1 MLVRTNISRQNCRL
15 GRSITRLSNL
25 SEPRCHLPATQAT
38 ALPVSKRLVAT
49 CSPSPPWRRSPA
61 SPQAYAPER
70 GLATVVG
77 DAMSAKGTTARSIYE
92 LRDFDPA
99 MATILPEPVR
109 PGPVQKTNNQ
119 GIPGDF
125 ETALPVFDACLH
137 VGKLDRA
144 AAVLARVETLGQAT
158 PEVLM
163 DMNNRYLE
171 AWLRDLKAN
180 PGPGKAEDLHAW
192 YELHIHGAKLPQ
204 SPDTVAYM
212 LKASLL
218 TTPTTENSQG
228 PSRLERLVKRYM
240 EMVTL
245 EQGLSVLYCNE
256 ILNDADIATI
266 TRFYPEYNIKLQ
278 FKAEES
284 SDSEEALPDATRGI
298 GDAVET
304 SGDTG
309 SLPDVL
315 PTPQKGMGLQSIRA
329 TLDIFQKMRDGYD
342 ISTLPLHERR
352 EFQSR
357 LERDCIDVAVVRW
370 REEHEALRQRGLAT
384 SMTAPGLNAHI
395 WSWHQSLEALI
406 QKEFDA
412 IAETEKLAKKGL
424 QEFDRCMYGPVLLQT
439 TPARLAA
446 VTIMTTM
453 SSLAFTGADKGILTS
468 NLLNHIAK
476 MVEED
481 IQTKLRTDQ
490 QQKEARKA
498 KAHRM
503 LMKQLQSMGG
513 AEANLSPEPDSTQ
526 FEKSAAPTPEKPL
539 SDTPL
544 LIVAPWSLSMRAK
557 IGAML
562 LSALAEV
569 LKVPVSREHP
579 ETKQRITALQPG
591 LVRTTQF
598 KRGRR
603 LGTIMPHPRLSEML
617 REEPRGDFL
626 ARHLPMV
633 VEPLPWTGFE
643 KGAYQESPVP
653 MVRLKSGEKDQR
665 LYAEAAIARGDMD
678 QVAKGL
684 DVLGRTAWRINRPVL
699 SVFLEVWNSG
709 EAVADIPPLHPQIA
723 VPKEPEPSSDSLVR
737 RNWIKEIKTGQ
748 NLKQAYHSIR
758 CFMNFQLE
766 IARAYRDQEFFFP
779 HNVDFRGRAYPVP
792 PYLNHMGADH
802 VRGLLR
808 FSKGKELGERGLKW
822 LKVHL
827 SNVYGYDKA
836 SLKDRESFAVDN
848 LDNIF
853 DSAHNPLKGKRWW
866 LEAED
871 PWQCLAACM
880 ELTAALES
888 PDPTK
893 FISHLPVHQD
903 GTCNGLQHYA
913 ALGGDSWGARQ
924 VNLVPG
930 DKPAD
935 VYSAVADLVIKE
947 LDEDMARGNEMAKAL
962 HGKIKRKVVKQTV
975 MTNVYGVTFS
985 GAKKQV
991 LKQLDA
997 LYPDLRKESG
1007 IDAGLLSSYVTTKIF
1022 KALSTM
1028 FRGAHDIQY
1037 WLGEIGGRVC
1047 RALTAEQLKMIE
1059 EQGIEQQK
1067 TGQSKSTSDTILS
1080 MMRST
1085 IIWTTP
1091 LRMPIV
1097 QPYRKTSS
1105 TVIST
1110 CMQSLVLQKPDRF
1123 DPVNRRKQL
1132 QAFPP
1137 NFIHSLDASH
1147 MILSA
1152 LECDELGL
1160 TFAAVHDSFW
1170 THAADVDTMNRVLRD
1185 AFIRIHSE
1193 DVIKRLA
1200 SEFEVRYR
1208 GGLYMAQVDVTSEV
1222 GKAILKWRKENKN
1235 VSSTLRS
1242 ELLLE
1247 KKRLDLLNSSR
1258 AADRK
1263 KGQKMVTP
1271 GKIYAEFASE
1281 QDVARED
1288 MGGTTLGSLSASNT
1302 KAKGATVEDID
1313 EVVEADLDGVD
1324 GETVP
1329 EAGADATSEPDFK
1342 KFYTTV
1348 SHFEEKLTG
1357 SRPSKQQVKK
1367 LTPVWSPLSFPD
1379 IPAKGDFDV
1388 RSLRDSE
1395 YFFS

>member
-1 MLVRTNISRQNCRL
+1 MDAKGAAAQIHELKHFNPAMVTMLE
-15 GRSITRLSNL
+15 
-25 SEPRCHLPATQAT
+25 EPR
-38 ALPVSKRLVAT
+38 R
-49 CSPSPPWRRSPA
+49 PPP
-61 SPQAYAPER
+61 P
-70 GLATVVG
+70 
-77 DAMSAKGTTARSIYE
+77 
-92 LRDFDPA
+92 
-99 MATILPEPVR
+99 
-109 PGPVQKTNNQ
+109 QKTNSK

-144 AAVLARVETLGQAT
+144 AAVLARVETLGQAP
-158 PEVLM
+158 PEILM

-171 AWLRDLKAN
+171 AWLRELKAN
-180 PGPGKAEDLHAW
+180 PGLGKAEDLHAW

-204 SPDTVAYM
+204 TPDTVAYM

-218 TTPTTENSQG
+218 TTSTTETPQG
-228 PSRLERLVKRYM
+228 ASRLERLVKRYM
-240 EMVTL
+240 EMVNP
-245 EQGLSVLYCNE
+245 EQGLRVLYCND
-256 ILNDADIATI
+256 ILSDADVATI

-278 FKAEES
+278 HAEEES
-284 SDSEEALPDATRGI
+284 SSLEEVTLNTTLGI
-298 GDAVET
+298 GDAVRG
-304 SGDTG
+304 SGDMG
-309 SLPDVL
+309 SLPEVL
-315 PTPQKGMGLQSIRA
+315 PTPQKGMGLGSIRA
-329 TLDIFQKMRDGYD
+329 TLDIFQKMKDGHD
-342 ISTLPLHERR
+342 ISALPFHERR

-357 LERDCIDVAVVRW
+357 LERDCIDVAVMRW

-384 SMTAPGLNAHI
+384 SVTAPGLNAHI
-395 WSWHQSLEALI
+395 WSWHQSLEGRI
-406 QKEFDA
+406 KKEFDA

-424 QEFDRCMYGPVLLQT
+424 QDYDRCMYGPILLQS

-446 VTIMTTM
+446 ITIMTTM
-453 SSLAFTGADKGILTS
+453 SSLAFTGADKGIITS
-468 NLLNHIAK
+468 ILVNHIAK
-476 MVEED
+476 IVEED
-481 IQTKLRTDQ
+481 IQLQLRSDHY
-490 QQKEARKA
+490 QKEARQA
-498 KAHRM
+498 KAHRL
-503 LMKQLQSMGG
+503 LMKKLQSMRE
-513 AEANLSPEPDSTQ
+513 AEANLGPEAELAQD
-526 FEKSAAPTPEKPL
+526 EKSATPIPEKPL
-539 SDTPL
+539 AYNVPPS
-544 LIVAPWSLSMRAK
+544 VAPWSLAMKVK
-557 IGAML
+557 IGAVL

-579 ETKQRITALQPG
+579 ETKKKITALQPG

-598 KRGRR
+598 KKGRR
-603 LGTIMPHPRLSEML
+603 IGTILPHPRLGEML

-653 MVRLKSGEKDQR
+653 MVRLKTGEKDQR

-699 SVFLEVWNSG
+699 AVFLEVWNSG
-709 EAVADIPPLHPQIA
+709 QALADIPPLHPQIA

-737 RNWIKEIKTGQ
+737 RNWIREIKTAQ
-748 NLKQAYHSIR
+748 NLKQSYHSIR

-808 FSKGKELGERGLKW
+808 FSKGKELGERGLTW

-827 SNVYGYDKA
+827 SNVKGNDKA
-836 SLKDRESFAVDN
+836 SLKDRESFAMEN
-848 LDNIF
+848 LSNIF
-853 DSAHNPLKGKRWW
+853 DSAHNPLKGNRWW
-866 LEAED
+866 LDAED

-947 LDEDMARGNEMAKAL
+947 LDEDMARGNEFAKAL

-975 MTNVYGVTFS
+975 MTNVYGVTFT

-997 LYPDLRKESG
+997 LYPELHKESG
-1007 IDAGLLSSYVTTKIF
+1007 IEAGLLSSYVTTKTF

-1028 FRGAHDIQY
+1028 FRGAHDIQH

-1047 RALTAEQLKMIE
+1047 RALTAEQLKTIE
-1059 EQGIEQQK
+1059 EQGLEK
-1067 TGQSKSTSDTILS
+1067 PTTGQSKNLSDAILG

-1105 TVIST
+1105 TVITT
-1110 CMQSLVLQKPDRF
+1110 CMQSLVLNKPDRF

-1152 LECDELGL
+1152 LECDALGL

-1208 GGLYMAQVDVTSEV
+1208 GGLYMARVDVSSEA
-1222 GKAILKWRKENKN
+1222 GEAILKWRKENKDLCR
-1235 VSSTLRS
+1235 TIRD

-1247 KKRLDLLNSSR
+1247 KKRLDLLNSR
-1258 AADRK
+1258 VKANQRK
-1263 KGQKMVTP
+1263 GRKMVTP
-1271 GKIYAEFASE
+1271 GQIYEQFACE
-1281 QDVARED
+1281 KDMAMED
-1288 MGGTTLGSLSASNT
+1288 MGGTTLGDLSAGDT
-1302 KAKGATVEDID
+1302 KAKSVAMEDTDGIA
-1313 EVVEADLDGVD
+1313 EEAELDDAD

-1329 EAGADATSEPDFK
+1329 EAVADTTSEMPDYK
-1342 KFYTTV
+1342 KFYSTV

-1357 SRPSKQQVKK
+1357 SKPAKK
-1367 LTPVWSPLSFPD
+1367 PLKRFTPVWSPLSFPD

-1388 RSLRDSE
+1388 KSLKDSE

>member
-1 MLVRTNISRQNCRL
+1 MFVRTNISRHNCRL
-15 GRSITRLSNL
+15 GRSISRLSTP
-25 SEPRCHLPATQAT
+25 SEPRCYLPAAHAT
-38 ALPVSKRLVAT
+38 ALPASKRPLAT
-49 CSPSPPWRRSPA
+49 SPSSSPWRRSSA
-61 SPQAYAPER
+61 NPQTHAPER
-70 GLATVVG
+70 GLATAMG
-77 DAMSAKGTTARSIYE
+77 DVANPKNAGSRIYD
-92 LRDFDPA
+92 LRNFDPTRA
-99 MATILPEPVR
+99 MILGEPPR
-109 PGPVQKTNNQ
+109 PGPVQKINAF
-119 GIPGDF
+119 GIPGDM
-125 ETALPVFDACLH
+125 ETALPVFEACLR
-137 VGKLDRA
+137 VGKLERA
-144 AAVLARVETLGQAT
+144 AAILQRAETLGQAT

-163 DMNNRYLE
+163 DMHNRYLE
-171 AWLRDLKAN
+171 SWLRELKEN
-180 PGPGKAEDLHAW
+180 PGLGKAEEMHAW

-204 SPDTVAYM
+204 TPQTVAYM

-218 TTPTTENSQG
+218 TTPATGKAQG
-228 PSRLERLVKRYM
+228 RSRLKRLIKRYM
-240 EMVTL
+240 EMLNL
-245 EQGLSVLYCNE
+245 EQGLQVLYCPN
-256 ILNDADIATI
+256 ILSDADIATI
-266 TRFYPEYNIKLQ
+266 TNFYPEYNIR
-278 FKAEES
+278 FPDVEEES
-284 SDSEEALPDATRGI
+284 PSLEGVPLDNTDVIGTPIKTSE
-298 GDAVET
+298 
-304 SGDTG
+304 DTG
-309 SLPDVL
+309 SLPEVSA
-315 PTPQKGMGLQSIRA
+315 TPQKGMGLESIRK
-329 TLDIFQKMRDGYD
+329 TLEIFHKMRDGYD
-342 ISTLPLHERR
+342 ISSLPLHERR

-357 LERDCIDVAVVRW
+357 LERDCIDVAVERW

-384 SMTAPGLNAHI
+384 PMSAPRLNAHV
-395 WSWHQSLEALI
+395 WSWHQQLEALI

-412 IAETEKLAKKGL
+412 IAGAEKLDKKVAHD
-424 QEFDRCMYGPVLLQT
+424 FDRCIYGPVLIQS

-446 VTIMTTM
+446 VTLMTTM
-453 SSLAFTGADKGILTS
+453 SSLGFLGADKGILTS
-468 NLLNHIAK
+468 NLLGHISK

-481 IQTKLRTDQ
+481 MHTKLRLDQ
-490 QQKEARKA
+490 QENEARRARAERLLSK
-498 KAHRM
+498 K
-503 LMKQLQSMGG
+503 LQSIEGT
-513 AEANLSPEPDSTQ
+513 EAGLGREAGSSESKDSAGPLETHLADTAPSPP
-526 FEKSAAPTPEKPL
+526 
-539 SDTPL
+539 
-544 LIVAPWSLSMRAK
+544 APWSLSMRVK
-557 IGAML
+557 IGAIL

-569 LKVPVSREHP
+569 LKIPVSCEHP
-579 ETKQRITALQPG
+579 ETKATVTALQPG

-598 KRGRR
+598 RRGRR
-603 LGTIMPHPRLSEML
+603 VGTIMPHPRLTEML
-617 REEPRGDFL
+617 REEPRGEFL

-643 KGAYQESPVP
+643 KGAYQGSPVP
-653 MVRLKSGEKDQR
+653 LVRLKAGEKDQR

-684 DVLGRTAWRINRPVL
+684 DVLGRTAWRINLPVL
-699 SVFLEVWNSG
+699 AVFLDVWNSG
-709 EAVADIPPLHPQIA
+709 EALANIPPLNPQIPL
-723 VPKEPEPSSDSLVR
+723 PKEPEPSSDSLVR
-737 RNWIKEIKTGQ
+737 RNWIKEIKTAH
-748 NLKQAYHSIR
+748 NLKQSYHSIR

-779 HNVDFRGRAYPVP
+779 HNVDFRGRAYPIP

-808 FSKGKELGERGLKW
+808 FSKGKELGERGLMW

-836 SLKDRESFAVDN
+836 SLKDRESFAMAN
-848 LDNIF
+848 LTNIY
-853 DSAHNPLKGKRWW
+853 DSANNPLEGKRWW
-866 LEAED
+866 LQAED

-930 DKPAD
+930 EKPAD
-935 VYSAVADLVIKE
+935 VYSAVADLVIE
-947 LDEDMARGNEMAKAL
+947 QLDEDAARGNEMAKAMQ
-962 HGKIKRKVVKQTV
+962 GKIKRKVVKQTV

-1007 IDAGLLSSYVTTKIF
+1007 IEPALISSYLTTKIF

-1028 FRGAHDIQY
+1028 FRGAHNIQY

-1047 RALTAEQLKMIE
+1047 RALTAEQLEAIKE
-1059 EQGIEQQK
+1059 KGIEK
-1067 TGQSKSTSDTILS
+1067 TTGQKRTANDEIAA

-1105 TVIST
+1105 TVITT
-1110 CMQSLVLQKPDRF
+1110 CMQSLVLNKPDRF

-1170 THAADVDTMNRVLRD
+1170 THASDVDTMNRVLRD
-1185 AFIRIHSE
+1185 AFIRIHGE
-1193 DVIKRLA
+1193 DVIRRLA

-1208 GGLYMAQVDVTSEV
+1208 GGLYMAQVEVSSEA
-1222 GKAILKWRKENKN
+1222 GKAIMQWRKEHKHT
-1235 VSSTLRS
+1235 SSTTKV

-1247 KKRLDLLNSSR
+1247 KKRLDLLNSSVE
-1258 AADRK
+1258 ADREEGK
-1263 KGQKMVTP
+1263 KMVTP
-1271 GKIYAEFASE
+1271 GTIYEKFASE
-1281 QDVARED
+1281 QDVVKED
-1288 MGGTTLGSLSASNT
+1288 MGGTTLGSLSA
-1302 KAKGATVEDID
+1302 GASRARSADAEETDEFVEDAALVD
-1313 EVVEADLDGVD
+1313 ED
-1324 GETVP
+1324 GEPVP
-1329 EAGADATSEPDFK
+1329 EAGADAAFDVNEYKTY
-1342 KFYTTV
+1342 YTTV
-1348 SHFEEKLTG
+1348 SHFQEKLAGPKAPRT
-1357 SRPSKQQVKK
+1357 PTKK
-1367 LTPVWSPLSFPD
+1367 FTTVWTPLSFPD
-1379 IPAKGDFDV
+1379 IPEKGDFDV
-1388 RSLRDSE
+1388 NDLKDSA

>member
-1 MLVRTNISRQNCRL
+1 
-15 GRSITRLSNL
+15 
-25 SEPRCHLPATQAT
+25 
-38 ALPVSKRLVAT
+38 
-49 CSPSPPWRRSPA
+49 
-61 SPQAYAPER
+61 
-70 GLATVVG
+70 
-77 DAMSAKGTTARSIYE
+77 MSAKGPTARSIYE

-99 MATILPEPVR
+99 MTTILPEPAR
-109 PGPVQKTNNQ
+109 PPPAQKTNNQ
-119 GIPGDF
+119 GIPGDI

-144 AAVLARVETLGQAT
+144 AAVLARVETLGQAA

-171 AWLRDLKAN
+171 AWLRELKAN
-180 PGPGKAEDLHAW
+180 PGLGKAEDLHAW
-192 YELHIHGAKLPQ
+192 YELHIHGANLPQ
-204 SPDTVAYM
+204 TPDTVAYM

-218 TTPTTENSQG
+218 TTPTTGNSQG

-240 EMVTL
+240 AMVTL
-245 EQGLSVLYCNE
+245 EQGLDVLYCNE
-256 ILNDADIATI
+256 ILNDADVATI
-266 TRFYPEYNIKLQ
+266 TKFYPEYNIKFQ
-278 FKAEES
+278 YKAEES
-284 SDSEEALPDATRGI
+284 SNIEEPSPNATHVI
-298 GDAVET
+298 EDTVET
-304 SGDTG
+304 SGGTG

-315 PTPQKGMGLQSIRA
+315 PTPQKGMGLHSIRA
-329 TLDIFQKMRDGYD
+329 TLDIFQKMRDGHD

-357 LERDCIDVAVVRW
+357 LERDCIDVALVRW
-370 REEHEALRQRGLAT
+370 REEHEALRKKGLAT
-384 SMTAPGLNAHI
+384 SMTAPGLNPHI
-395 WSWHQSLEALI
+395 WSWHQSLEGLI
-406 QKEFDA
+406 KKEFDE
-412 IAETEKLAKKGL
+412 IVKTEKLAKKGS
-424 QEFDRCMYGPVLLQT
+424 QEFDRCIYGPVLLQS

-481 IQTKLRTDQ
+481 IQSKLRVDQ

-498 KAHRM
+498 RAHRL

-513 AEANLSPEPDSTQ
+513 AEANLGPETELTQVEESAEAILGPEAKLTQVEEST
-526 FEKSAAPTPEKPL
+526 APTPEKPL
-539 SDTPL
+539 SDTVPP
-544 LIVAPWSLSMRAK
+544 IVAPWSLAMRVK
-557 IGAML
+557 VGAIL

-569 LKVPVSREHP
+569 LKIPVSCEHP
-579 ETKQRITALQPG
+579 ETKERITALQPG

-598 KRGRR
+598 RRGRR

-709 EAVADIPPLHPQIA
+709 EALADIPPLNPQIA

-748 NLKQAYHSIR
+748 NLKQSYHSIR

-808 FSKGKELGERGLKW
+808 FSKGKELGERGLMW

-836 SLKDRESFAVDN
+836 SLKDRESFAMEN
-848 LDNIF
+848 LNNIF

-913 ALGGDSWGARQ
+913 ALGGDSWGAAQ
-924 VNLVPG
+924 VNLMPG

-962 HGKIKRKVVKQTV
+962 DGKIKRKVVKQTV

-997 LYPDLRKESG
+997 LYPQLSKESG
-1007 IDAGLLSSYVTTKIF
+1007 IEVGLLSSYVTTKIF

-1059 EQGIEQQK
+1059 EEGIEQS
-1067 TGQSKSTSDTILS
+1067 TTAKSTSETILS

-1105 TVIST
+1105 TVITT
-1110 CMQSLVLQKPDRF
+1110 CMQSLVLNKPDRF

-1170 THAADVDTMNRVLRD
+1170 THASDVDTMNRVLRD

-1208 GGLYMAQVDVTSEV
+1208 GGLYMAQVEVTSEV
-1222 GKAILKWRKENKN
+1222 GKAILKWRRENKS

-1242 ELLLE
+1242 ELLME
-1247 KKRLDLLNSSR
+1247 KKRLDLLNSPR
-1258 AADRK
+1258 EADRK
-1263 KGQKMVTP
+1263 KGRKMVTP

-1288 MGGTTLGSLSASNT
+1288 MGGTTLGSLSASTT
-1302 KAKGATVEDID
+1302 KSKGATVEDAD
-1313 EVVEADLDGVD
+1313 EVVEEAGLDEID
-1324 GETVP
+1324 GETVA
-1329 EAGADATSEPDFK
+1329 EAGAGTTSEVPDFK

-1348 SHFEEKLTG
+1348 SHFEEKLAG
-1357 SRPSKQQVKK
+1357 SKPSKVQAKK
-1367 LTPVWSPLSFPD
+1367 LTPVWSPLTFPD

-1388 RSLRDSE
+1388 QKLKDSE

>member
-1 MLVRTNISRQNCRL
+1 MSGKGANV
-15 GRSITRLSNL
+15 
-25 SEPRCHLPATQAT
+25 
-38 ALPVSKRLVAT
+38 
-49 CSPSPPWRRSPA
+49 RSP
-61 SPQAYAPER
+61 
-70 GLATVVG
+70 
-77 DAMSAKGTTARSIYE
+77 YE
-92 LRDFDPA
+92 LKDFDPSMA
-99 MATILPEPVR
+99 MVLTEPAR
-109 PGPVQKTNNQ
+109 MPAAQKTNTQ
-119 GIPGDF
+119 GVPGDF

-144 AAVLARVETLGQAT
+144 AAVLARVETLGHAT
-158 PEVLM
+158 PEILM

-171 AWLRDLKAN
+171 AWLRELKAN
-180 PGPGKAEDLHAW
+180 PGLGKAEDLHTW
-192 YELHIHGAKLPQ
+192 YELHIHGAELPQ
-204 SPDTVAYM
+204 TPDTVAYM

-218 TTPTTENSQG
+218 TTPVIENSQG

-240 EMVTL
+240 EMVTP
-245 EQGLSVLYCNE
+245 EQGLDVLYCNE
-256 ILNDADIATI
+256 ILDDADVATI
-266 TRFYPEYNIKLQ
+266 TRFYPEYNIKFQ
-278 FKAEES
+278 YDEEGS
-284 SDSEEALPDATRGI
+284 QSLEEASIDTTPGI

-304 SGDTG
+304 SRSTG
-309 SLPDVL
+309 SLPEVL
-315 PTPQKGMGLQSIRA
+315 PTPQKGMGLKSIKA
-329 TLDIFQKMRDGYD
+329 TLDIFQKMRDGHD
-342 ISTLPLHERR
+342 ISSLPLNERR

-357 LERDCIDVAVVRW
+357 LERDCIDMALVRW
-370 REEHEALRQRGLAT
+370 REEHEALRQKGLAT
-384 SMTAPGLNAHI
+384 SMTAPALNTHI
-395 WSWHQSLEALI
+395 WTWHQQLESII
-406 QKEFDA
+406 QKEFNE
-412 IAETEKLAKKGL
+412 ITKAEKQTKKGVQDL
-424 QEFDRCMYGPVLLQT
+424 DRCMYGPVLLQS

-468 NLLNHIAK
+468 TLLNHIAK
-476 MVEED
+476 MIEED
-481 IQTKLRTDQ
+481 IRAKLRVEQ

-498 KAHRM
+498 KAHRL
-503 LMKQLQSMGG
+503 LMKQLESMGD
-513 AEANLSPEPDSTQ
+513 AEVN
-526 FEKSAAPTPEKPL
+526 FAAPVPEKLL
-539 SDTPL
+539 SDTVPPT
-544 LIVAPWSLSMRAK
+544 VAPWSLSMKMK
-557 IGAML
+557 IGAVL
-562 LSALAEV
+562 LSGLAEV
-569 LKVPVSREHP
+569 LRIPVSCEHP
-579 ETKQRITALQPG
+579 ETKERITALQPG

-598 KRGRR
+598 RKGRR

-653 MVRLKSGEKDQR
+653 IVRLKSGEKDQR

-684 DVLGRTAWRINRPVL
+684 DVLGRTAWRINRSVL
-699 SVFLEVWNSG
+699 AVFLEVWNSG
-709 EAVADIPPLHPQIA
+709 EALADIPPLHPKIA

-748 NLKQAYHSIR
+748 NLRQSYHSIR

-808 FSKGKELGERGLKW
+808 FSKGKELGERGLMW

-836 SLKDRESFAVDN
+836 SLKDRESFAMQN
-848 LDNIF
+848 LDKVF

-888 PDPTK
+888 PDPSK
-893 FISHLPVHQD
+893 FVSHLPVHQD

-924 VNLVPG
+924 VNLMPG

-997 LYPDLRKESG
+997 LYPELRKESG
-1007 IDAGLLSSYVTTKIF
+1007 IEAGLLSSYVTTKIF

-1037 WLGEIGGRVC
+1037 WLGEIGSRVC
-1047 RALTAEQLKMIE
+1047 RALTAEQLKTIE
-1059 EQGIEQQK
+1059 EQGPEK
-1067 TGQSKSTSDTILS
+1067 PTTGLNRNSSDAILS

-1110 CMQSLVLQKPDRF
+1110 CMQSLVLNKPDRF

-1147 MILSA
+1147 MLLSA

-1170 THAADVDTMNRVLRD
+1170 THAADIDTMNRVLRD

-1208 GGLYMAQVDVTSEV
+1208 GGLYMAQVEMTSEA
-1222 GKAILKWRKENKN
+1222 GKAILQWRKENKN
-1235 VSSTLRS
+1235 TSSTLRA

-1247 KKRLDLLNSSR
+1247 KKRLDLLNSPV
-1258 AADRK
+1258 AAERK
-1263 KGQKMVTP
+1263 KGKKMVTP
-1271 GKIYAEFASE
+1271 GSIYEQFASE
-1281 QDVARED
+1281 QDVAKED
-1288 MGGTTLGSLSASNT
+1288 MGGTTLGSLSAPKT
-1302 KAKGATVEDID
+1302 KAKSANMEDAD
-1313 EVVEADLDGVD
+1313 EVVEEAELDGVD
-1324 GETVP
+1324 GEMVA
-1329 EAGADATSEPDFK
+1329 EAEADTTSEMPDFK

-1357 SRPSKQQVKK
+1357 SKPTKSQAKK
-1367 LTPVWSPLSFPD
+1367 FTPVWSPLSFPD

-1388 RSLRDSE
+1388 KNLKDSE

>member
-1 MLVRTNISRQNCRL
+1 MNVSRQYCRL
-15 GRSITRLSNL
+15 GRSIARLS
-25 SEPRCHLPATQAT
+25 SISDPRCHLLATQAIVDP
-38 ALPVSKRLVAT
+38 ASKRPIVTSSSTSLWRRS
-49 CSPSPPWRRSPA
+49 SPSP
-61 SPQAYAPER
+61 QTYAPER

-77 DAMSAKGTTARSIYE
+77 DAMSAEGAAARIYD
-92 LRDFDPA
+92 LKDFDPA
-99 MATILPEPVR
+99 FATILKEPER
-109 PGPVQKTNNQ
+109 PPSVMKTSPA

-125 ETALPVFDACLH
+125 ETALPVFEACLH
-137 VGKLDRA
+137 VGKLERA
-144 AAVLARVETLGQAT
+144 GAVLARVEAYSQAP

-163 DMNNRYLE
+163 NMHNRYLE
-171 AWLRDLKAN
+171 AWLRQLEAE
-180 PGPGKAEDLHAW
+180 PGLGKAEDLHTW
-192 YELHIHGAKLPQ
+192 YELHIQGNNLPQ
-204 SPDTVAYM
+204 TPATVAYM

-218 TTPTTENSQG
+218 TAPATENSQD

-240 EMVTL
+240 EMVTP
-245 EQGLSVLYCNE
+245 EQGLNVLYSNG
-256 ILNDADIATI
+256 ILSDDDIAAI
-266 TRFYPEYNIKLQ
+266 TRFLPEFNIKLPHPEDA
-278 FKAEES
+278 FPSLEEPS
-284 SDSEEALPDATRGI
+284 PKTESNVGHT
-298 GDAVET
+298 VKT
-304 SGDTG
+304 SRDEG
-309 SLPDVL
+309 SLPEVL
-315 PTPQKGMGLQSIRA
+315 ATKQKGKGLQSTKA
-329 TLDIFQKMRDGYD
+329 TLDIFQKLKDGHD

-357 LERDCIDVAVVRW
+357 LERDCIDAAVVRW
-370 REEHEALRQRGLAT
+370 REEHEVLRQKGLST
-384 SMTAPGLNAHI
+384 SMTAPGLNSHI
-395 WSWHQSLEALI
+395 WSWHQSLERLI
-406 QKEFDA
+406 KKEFEA
-412 IAETEKLAKKGL
+412 IAKAEKLAKKGVPDL
-424 QEFDRCMYGPVLLQT
+424 DRCMYGPVLLQS

-453 SSLAFTGADKGILTS
+453 SSLAFTGSEKGVMTTTLV
-468 NLLNHIAK
+468 NHVAK
-476 MVEED
+476 FVEED
-481 IQTKLRTDQ
+481 IRTKLRAEKE
-490 QQKEARKA
+490 QKEARQA
-498 KAHRM
+498 KAHR
-503 LMKQLQSMGG
+503 LLKKQLQSMGG
-513 AEANLSPEPDSTQ
+513 AAEAELAQSNNSARPA
-526 FEKSAAPTPEKPL
+526 FEEPL
-539 SDTPL
+539 SDAVLPD
-544 LIVAPWSLSMRAK
+544 VAPWSATMKVK
-557 IGAML
+557 IGAIL
-562 LSALAEV
+562 VLALSEV
-569 LKVPVSREHP
+569 LKVPVNCEHP
-579 ETKQRITALQPG
+579 ETKQKITAMHPG

-598 KRGRR
+598 RKGRR
-603 LGTIMPHPRLSEML
+603 VGTILAHPRLSEML

-653 MVRLKSGEKDQR
+653 LIRLKAGEKDQR
-665 LYAEAAIARGDMD
+665 LYAEAAIAKGDMD

-709 EAVADIPPLHPQIA
+709 EALADVPALNPEIRLPP
-723 VPKEPEPSSDSLVR
+723 EPEPSGDSLVR
-737 RNWIKEIKTGQ
+737 RNWIKEIKAAQ
-748 NLKQAYHSIR
+748 NLKQSYHSIR

-779 HNVDFRGRAYPVP
+779 HNVDFRGRAYPIP

-808 FSKGKELGERGLKW
+808 FSKGKELGERGLVW

-836 SLKDRESFAVDN
+836 SLKDRESFATEN

-853 DSAHNPLKGKRWW
+853 DSAHNPLNGKRWW

-893 FISHLPVHQD
+893 FISSLPVHQD

-924 VNLVPG
+924 VNLMPG

-962 HGKIKRKVVKQTV
+962 QGKIKRKVVKQTV
-975 MTNVYGVTFS
+975 MTNVYGVTFT

-997 LYPDLRKESG
+997 LYPDLHQTTGIES
-1007 IDAGLLSSYVTTKIF
+1007 GLLSSYVTTKIF
-1022 KALSTM
+1022 SALSTM

-1047 RALTAEQLKMIE
+1047 RALTAEQLNMIE
-1059 EQGIEQQK
+1059 EQGLEQTK
-1067 TGQSKSTSDTILS
+1067 KGQSKNTIDHLVS

-1097 QPYRKTSS
+1097 QPYRKSSS
-1105 TVIST
+1105 TIIST
-1110 CMQSLVLQKPDRF
+1110 CIQKLVLNKPDRF

-1152 LECDELGL
+1152 LECDARGL

-1170 THAADVDTMNRVLRD
+1170 THASDVDTMNTVLRD

-1193 DVIKRLA
+1193 DVIRRLA
-1200 SEFEVRYR
+1200 SEFEVRYK
-1208 GGLYMAQVDVTSEV
+1208 GGLYMAQVDVSSKA
-1222 GKAILKWRKENKN
+1222 GKAILKWRKENR
-1235 VSSTLRS
+1235 STAPSLRS
-1242 ELLLE
+1242 ELLME
-1247 KKRLDLLNSSR
+1247 KRRLDLLNS
-1258 AADRK
+1258 ADEADRK
-1263 KGQKMVTP
+1263 KGKEMITP
-1271 GKIYAEFASE
+1271 GKMYEEFASE
-1281 QDVARED
+1281 QDVAKED
-1288 MGGTTLGSLSASNT
+1288 MGGTTLGSLSTSTNE
-1302 KAKGATVEDID
+1302 AKSAAVEDAD
-1313 EVVEADLDGVD
+1313 GLVGEADLDEVD
-1324 GETVP
+1324 GEAVL
-1329 EAGADATSEPDFK
+1329 EEGVDAPAEMIDYKT
-1342 KFYTTV
+1342 FYTTV
-1348 SHFEEKLTG
+1348 SHFEEKFTG
-1357 SRPSKQQVKK
+1357 KRPSAKASRRY
-1367 LTPVWSPLSFPD
+1367 TPVWSPLTFPA

-1388 RSLRDSE
+1388 KHLKDSA

>member
-1 MLVRTNISRQNCRL
+1 MT
-15 GRSITRLSNL
+15 
-25 SEPRCHLPATQAT
+25 
-38 ALPVSKRLVAT
+38 
-49 CSPSPPWRRSPA
+49 
-61 SPQAYAPER
+61 
-70 GLATVVG
+70 
-77 DAMSAKGTTARSIYE
+77 
-92 LRDFDPA
+92 
-99 MATILPEPVR
+99 
-109 PGPVQKTNNQ
+109 NQ

-137 VGKLDRA
+137 VGKLERA
-144 AAVLARVETLGQAT
+144 GAVLARVEANGQAT
-158 PEVLM
+158 PEVLI

-171 AWLRDLKAN
+171 AWLRELKAN
-180 PGPGKAEDLHAW
+180 PGLGKAEDLHTW

-204 SPDTVAYM
+204 TPDTVAYM

-240 EMVTL
+240 EMVTP
-245 EQGLSVLYCNE
+245 EQGLKVLYCNG

-266 TRFYPEYNIKLQ
+266 TRFYPEYNIKLKYTEDD
-278 FKAEES
+278 FPSLEEPSPNS
-284 SDSEEALPDATRGI
+284 SFNV

-304 SGDTG
+304 SGDKG
-309 SLPDVL
+309 SLPEVL

-329 TLDIFQKMRDGYD
+329 TLDIFQKMKDGHD

-370 REEHEALRQRGLAT
+370 RGEHEALRQKGLAT
-384 SMTAPGLNAHI
+384 SMTAPGLNSNI
-395 WSWHQSLEALI
+395 WSWHQSLEHLI

-412 IAETEKLAKKGL
+412 IAETEKLAKKGV
-424 QEFDRCMYGPVLLQT
+424 QDFDRCVYGPVLLQS

-453 SSLAFTGADKGILTS
+453 SSLAFTGADRGIMTS
-468 NLLNHIAK
+468 TLVNHIAK
-476 MVEED
+476 IVEED
-481 IQTKLRTDQ
+481 IQSKLRLEKE
-490 QQKEARKA
+490 QKEARKA
-498 KAHRM
+498 KAHRL
-503 LMKQLQSMGG
+503 LMKQLQSMGDTDASRDPE
-513 AEANLSPEPDSTQ
+513 AELTQ
-526 FEKSAAPTPEKPL
+526 SDQIVTPVTEGLL
-539 SDTPL
+539 SDTASSD
-544 LIVAPWSLSMRAK
+544 VAPWSLSMKVK
-557 IGAML
+557 IGAIL

-569 LKVPVSREHP
+569 LKVPVSREDP
-579 ETKQRITALQPG
+579 ETKKKIIAMHPG

-598 KRGRR
+598 RKGRR
-603 LGTIMPHPRLSEML
+603 IGTIMPHPRLSEML

-633 VEPLPWTGFE
+633 VEPLPWIGFE

-653 MVRLKSGEKDQR
+653 LVRLKAGEKDQR
-665 LYAEAAIARGDMD
+665 LYAEAAIAKGDMD

-699 SVFLEVWNSG
+699 AIFLEVWNSG
-709 EAVADIPPLHPQIA
+709 EALANIPPLHPQIPM
-723 VPKEPEPSSDSLVR
+723 PKEPEPSSDSLVR
-737 RNWIKEIKTGQ
+737 WNWIKEIKTAQ
-748 NLKQAYHSIR
+748 NLKQSYHSVR

-808 FSKGKELGERGLKW
+808 FSKGKELGGRGLMW

-836 SLKDRESFAVDN
+836 SLKDRESFAMDN

-893 FISHLPVHQD
+893 FISSLPVHQD

-913 ALGGDSWGARQ
+913 ALGGDEWGARQ
-924 VNLVPG
+924 VNLMPG
-930 DKPAD
+930 EKPAD
-935 VYSAVADLVIKE
+935 VYSAVAELVIKE
-947 LDEDMARGNEMAKAL
+947 LDEDMARGNEMAKAM

-997 LYPDLRKESG
+997 LYPDLRKTSG
-1007 IDAGLLSSYVTTKIF
+1007 IEVGLLSSYVTTKIF

-1047 RALTAEQLKMIE
+1047 RALTAEQLKTIE
-1059 EQGIEQQK
+1059 EQGLEQSK
-1067 TGQSKSTSDTILS
+1067 TRQSKSTSETIIS

-1105 TVIST
+1105 TIIST
-1110 CMQSLVLQKPDRF
+1110 CMQSLVLNKPDRF

-1152 LECDELGL
+1152 LECDALGL

-1170 THAADVDTMNRVLRD
+1170 THAADVDTMNTVLRD

-1200 SEFEVRYR
+1200 SEFEVRYK
-1208 GGLYMAQVDVTSEV
+1208 GGLYMAQVEV
-1222 GKAILKWRKENKN
+1222 SSKAGKAILKWRKENKST
-1235 VSSTLRS
+1235 SSTLRS
-1242 ELLLE
+1242 ELLME
-1247 KKRLDLLNSSR
+1247 KKRLDLLNSPNL
-1258 AADRK
+1258 ADRK
-1263 KGQKMVTP
+1263 KGKRMVTP
-1271 GKIYAEFASE
+1271 GKIYEEFASE
-1281 QDVARED
+1281 QDVVKED
-1288 MGGTTLGSLSASNT
+1288 MSGTTLGSLAAST
-1302 KAKGATVEDID
+1302 TRAKSATVEDA
-1313 EVVEADLDGVD
+1313 EELVGEADLDGVD
-1324 GETVP
+1324 GEAVS
-1329 EAGADATSEPDFK
+1329 EEGADAPSEMPDYK

-1348 SHFEEKLTG
+1348 SYFEEKLTG
-1357 SRPSKQQVKK
+1357 QSPATRKAKK
-1367 LTPVWSPLSFPD
+1367 FTPVWSPLTFPD

-1388 RSLRDSE
+1388 KSLRDSA

>member
-1 MLVRTNISRQNCRL
+1 MAMILE
-15 GRSITRLSNL
+15 
-25 SEPRCHLPATQAT
+25 EP
-38 ALPVSKRLVAT
+38 
-49 CSPSPPWRRSPA
+49 
-61 SPQAYAPER
+61 
-70 GLATVVG
+70 
-77 DAMSAKGTTARSIYE
+77 M
-92 LRDFDPA
+92 
-99 MATILPEPVR
+99 R
-109 PGPVQKTNNQ
+109 PGPVQKINSF
-119 GIPGDF
+119 GIPGDL
-125 ETALPVFDACLH
+125 ETALPVFEACLR
-137 VGKLDRA
+137 VGKLERA
-144 AAVLARVETLGQAT
+144 GAILKRAETLGQAT

-163 DMNNRYLE
+163 GMHNRYLE
-171 AWLRDLKAN
+171 SWLRELKEN
-180 PGPGKAEDLHAW
+180 PGVGKAEDMHAW

-204 SPDTVAYM
+204 TPQTVAYM

-218 TTPTTENSQG
+218 TTPATGNPQNT
-228 PSRLERLVKRYM
+228 SRLERLVKRYM
-240 EMVTL
+240 EMINL
-245 EQGLSVLYCNE
+245 EQGLLVLYCTN
-256 ILNDADIATI
+256 ILSDADIATI
-266 TRFYPEYNIKLQ
+266 TKFYPEYNIRLTDV
-278 FKAEES
+278 EE
-284 SDSEEALPDATRGI
+284 EPPFFEGI
-298 GDAVET
+298 PLDNTESISKPIET
-304 SGDTG
+304 SEDTG
-309 SLPDVL
+309 SLPEVL
-315 PTPQKGMGLQSIRA
+315 ATPQKGMGLQSIRK
-329 TLDIFQKMRDGYD
+329 TLEIFQKMRDGYD
-342 ISTLPLHERR
+342 ISSLPVHERR

-357 LERDCIDVAVVRW
+357 LEHDCIDVAVVRW
-370 REEHEALRQRGLAT
+370 REEHESLRQKGLAT
-384 SMTAPGLNAHI
+384 PMSSPRLNSRV
-395 WSWHQSLEALI
+395 WSWHQQLEALI

-412 IAETEKLAKKGL
+412 IAAAEKLDRKVPP
-424 QEFDRCMYGPVLLQT
+424 QDIDRCVYGPVLMQS

-446 VTIMTTM
+446 VTLMTTM

-468 NLLNHIAK
+468 NLLGHISK

-481 IQTKLRTDQ
+481 IQTKLRLDQ
-490 QQKEARKA
+490 QEKEARKA
-498 KAHRM
+498 RVKRLLSKKLEYMEGTEASLGHT
-503 LMKQLQSMGG
+503 
-513 AEANLSPEPDSTQ
+513 AESVELKD
-526 FEKSAAPTPEKPL
+526 SAAPLPETRLADPV
-539 SDTPL
+539 TQPP
-544 LIVAPWSLSMRAK
+544 APWSLSMKAK
-557 IGAML
+557 IGAVL

-569 LKVPVSREHP
+569 IRIPVSREHP
-579 ETKQRITALQPG
+579 ETKKTITAFQPG
-591 LVRTTQF
+591 LVRTTQYR
-598 KRGRR
+598 RGRR
-603 LGTIMPHPRLSEML
+603 VGTIMPHPRLSEML

-633 VEPLPWTGFE
+633 VEPMPWTGFE

-653 MVRLKSGEKDQR
+653 LVRLKAGEKDQR

-684 DVLGRTAWRINRPVL
+684 DVLGRTAWRINLPVL
-699 SVFLEVWNSG
+699 SVFLDVWNSG
-709 EAVADIPPLHPQIA
+709 EAVANIPPLHPQIP

-737 RNWIKEIKTGQ
+737 RNWIKEIKTAQ
-748 NLKQAYHSIR
+748 NLKQSYHSIR

-808 FSKGKELGERGLKW
+808 FSKGKELGERGLMW

-836 SLKDRESFAVDN
+836 SLKDRESFAMNN
-848 LDNIF
+848 LTNIY
-853 DSAHNPLKGKRWW
+853 DSANNPLEGKRWW

-880 ELTAALES
+880 ELTAALNS
-888 PDPTK
+888 PDATK
-893 FISHLPVHQD
+893 FVSHLPVHQD

-935 VYSAVADLVIKE
+935 VYSAVAALVIE
-947 LDEDMARGNEMAKAL
+947 QLDEDAARGNEMAKAM

-975 MTNVYGVTFS
+975 MTNVYGVTFA

-997 LYPDLRKESG
+997 LYPNLRKESG
-1007 IDAGLLSSYVTTKIF
+1007 IEPSLISSYVTTKIF

-1047 RALTAEQLKMIE
+1047 RALTAEQLESIK
-1059 EQGIEQQK
+1059 EQGIEK
-1067 TGQSKSTSDTILS
+1067 STTGQKKSVNEDIAA

-1105 TVIST
+1105 TVITT
-1110 CMQSLVLQKPDRF
+1110 CMQSLVLNKPDRF

-1170 THAADVDTMNRVLRD
+1170 THASDVDTMNRVLRD
-1185 AFIRIHSE
+1185 AFIRIHGE

-1208 GGLYMAQVDVTSEV
+1208 GGLYMAQVEVSSEA
-1222 GKAILKWRKENKN
+1222 GKAILKWRKENKSASAT
-1235 VSSTLRS
+1235 VKV

-1247 KKRLDLLNSSR
+1247 KKRLDLLNSPVE
-1258 AADRK
+1258 ADREEAK
-1263 KGQKMVTP
+1263 KMVTP
-1271 GKIYAEFASE
+1271 GTIYERFASE
-1281 QDVARED
+1281 QDVVKED
-1288 MGGTTLGSLSASNT
+1288 MGGTTLGSLSATARRT
-1302 KAKGATVEDID
+1302 KSATAE
-1313 EVVEADLDGVD
+1313 EADELVEEADSADED
-1324 GETVP
+1324 GEPALETGGGSASG
-1329 EAGADATSEPDFK
+1329 EYDFK

-1348 SHFEEKLTG
+1348 SHFEEKLAG
-1357 SRPSKQQVKK
+1357 SRVPQAPKK
-1367 LTPVWSPLSFPD
+1367 KYTTVWTQLSFPD
-1379 IPAKGDFDV
+1379 IPEKGDFNVND
-1388 RSLRDSE
+1388 LKDSA